1 MFQTPMVGRDAFP
14 ALASYREPCVQAS
27 PPLAPRP
34 PFHMAQLTPTAQKTS
49 AQSAIRK
56 EKGSKKTAEK

>member
-1 MFQTPMVGRDAFP
+1 
-14 ALASYREPCVQAS
+14 
-27 PPLAPRP
+27 
-34 PFHMAQLTPTAQKTS
+34 MAQLTPTAQKTS